1 MKKPQNVMNLVLNL
15 IQYRF
20 SISVQIIDLVPTMK
34 IIKPFEFV

>member
-1 MKKPQNVMNLVLNL
+1 MSLVLNL

-20 SISVQIIDLVPTMK
+20 SISVQIIDLVPTVN

>member
-1 MKKPQNVMNLVLNL
+1 MNLVLNL

-20 SISVQIIDLVPTMK
+20 SISVQTIDLVPTVN